1 MFLIKSK
8 QEEIMRKG
16 YDSITEFIF
25 MEDQIERA
33 DVILVPGGSHKQLS
47 QKAAELY
54 KKGYAKYILFSGGQ
68 NKNLPNQMSEFEFL
82 KDEAVRLGVPED
94 AILKEDKASN
104 TFENAKLSLEVLK
117 KHNIIAQ
124 KVILVCKNFHARR
137 AYLSYKMHFPKDVK
151 FIVQPII
158 DGKEIRKDNW
168 FLFQDKTNR
177 VMSEV
182 VKIGKYFEEHMLK
195 LI

>member
-1 MFLIKSK
+1 
-8 QEEIMRKG
+8 MRKG
-16 YDSITEFIF
+16 YDCITEFIF
-25 MEDQIERA
+25 MEDQIEKA

-54 KKGYAKYILFSGGQ
+54 NKGYAKYILFSGGH
-68 NKNLPNQMSEFEFL
+68 NKHLPDNMSEFEFL
-82 KDEAVRLGVPED
+82 KDEAVRSGVPED
-94 AILKEDKASN
+94 AILKEDKASH
-104 TFENAKLSLEVLK
+104 TFENAKFSLEVLK

-124 KVILVCKNFHARR
+124 KAILVCKNLHARR
-137 AYLSYKMHFPKDVK
+137 AYLSYKMYFPKDVK

-158 DGKEIRKDNW
+158 DGKEIRKNNW
-168 FLFQDKTNR
+168 FLFQDKTSR

-182 VKIGKYFEEHMLK
+182 VKIGKYFEEHMSK